1 MTAPQFP
8 SGIPPDRLW
17 LPVSGPDD
25 ARFALL
31 ALYTYMR
38 ELPAQSVGSND
49 DRV

>member
-17 LPVSGPDD
+17 LTVSGPDD
-25 ARFALL
+25 ARSALL

-38 ELPAQSVGSND
+38 ERPAQSVGDSGD
-49 DRV
+49 QV

>member
-17 LPVSGPDD
+17 LTVSGPDD
-25 ARFALL
+25 ARAALL
-31 ALYTYMR
+31 ALYAYLR
-38 ELPAQSVGSND
+38 ERPVQSVDGSG

>member
-17 LPVSGPDD
+17 LTVSGPDD
-25 ARFALL
+25 AWAALL
-31 ALYTYMR
+31 ALYAYLR
-38 ELPAQSVGSND
+38 ERPAQNGGGSG